1 LIQQNKLFFA
11 VKFRNEQK
19 EIVMSKID
27 DLISALADGKANSKH
42 APQLEESLDMDI
54 GHTQEPTRDLIRDAI
69 VSRDYPIGSL
79 PRSGY
84 FLIDTEEELN
94 EVLGNLHGRIDGLQR
109 RIDALSRG
117 WQRRQDSRASGG
129 NWPK

>member
-1 LIQQNKLFFA
+1 
-11 VKFRNEQK
+11 
-19 EIVMSKID
+19 MSKID
-27 DLISALADGKANSKH
+27 DLISVLEDGKSNSKH

-84 FLIDTEEELN
+84 FLIDTKKELD
-94 EVLGNLHGRIDGLQR
+94 EAVGNLQRRIDGMQR
-109 RIDALSRG
+109 RIDAL
-117 WQRRQDSRASGG
+117 RARMATKAGLSCKG
-129 NWPK
+129 

>member
-1 LIQQNKLFFA
+1 
-11 VKFRNEQK
+11 
-19 EIVMSKID
+19 MSKID
-27 DLISALADGKANSKH
+27 DLISVLEDGKANSKH
-42 APQLEESLDMDI
+42 APQLEHSLGMDI

-84 FLIDTEEELN
+84 FLIDTEDELN
-94 EVLGNLHGRIDGLQR
+94 EVVSNLQGRIDGLQR
-109 RIDALSRG
+109 RIDALRRG
-117 WQRRQDSRASGG
+117 WQRRQDSRVSGG